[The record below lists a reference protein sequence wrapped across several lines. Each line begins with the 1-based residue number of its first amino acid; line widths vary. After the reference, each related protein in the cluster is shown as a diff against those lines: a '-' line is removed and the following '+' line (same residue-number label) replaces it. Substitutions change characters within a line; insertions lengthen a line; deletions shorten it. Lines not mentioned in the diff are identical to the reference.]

1 MIEKFCSN
9 CGKYDPAAECQ
20 FDNINT
26 ILNQEKMTECPMWT
40 PIMNKSGLFE
50 SEVKR
55 KFKRNMTYLE
65 AIGK

>member
-40 PIMNKSGLFE
+40 PMAKKSILFGN
-50 SEVKR
+50 EVKR
-55 KFKRNMTYLE
+55 KLDTSKSYLE
-65 AIGK
+65 IINS